1 MNQWLVISII
11 CQTFALY
18 IRKTGGKQ
26 NVVEEKSPFL
36 LQFHV
41 GELRALW
48 P

>member
-1 MNQWLVISII
+1 MNQWLVISI

-18 IRKTGGKQ
+18 TRKTEENQK
-26 NVVEEKSPFL
+26 VVEEKSPFL
-36 LQFHV
+36 LQLHV